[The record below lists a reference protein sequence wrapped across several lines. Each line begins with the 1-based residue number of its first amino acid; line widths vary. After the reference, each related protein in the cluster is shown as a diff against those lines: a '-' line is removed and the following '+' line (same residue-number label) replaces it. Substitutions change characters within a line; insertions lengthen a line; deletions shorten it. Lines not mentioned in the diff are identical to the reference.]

1 MPDRHWPVQLTTM
14 DDDQST
20 EKAKRPPSSRDNSL
34 GTTSNGHGPGGLW
47 ARVRT
52 LFSNGHDT
60 SLRESLETVIEQH
73 GGENGDSGLKPEAR
87 SRMIKLL
94 EFEDLRVDD
103 VMVPRADIIA
113 VGDDV
118 TIRELLQ
125 IFDDANHSRIPV
137 FRETLDDPVGMVHV
151 KDLMR
156 WMTSRGSSKRRKA
169 SAKQPASKSASGM
182 VLNDKDLSVTIR
194 RAGVIRELL
203 FVPPS
208 MSAGDLLIK
217 MQATRLH
224 MAIVVDEYGGTDG
237 LLTIEDLVEEIVGDI
252 ADEHDNADEELV
264 RSADNG
270 TYVADARAAIEDV
283 EKLLQV
289 DLLPDD
295 MDEDA
300 DTLGGFIFFML
311 GRVPAR
317 GELIKH
323 ESGIEFEVLS
333 ADPRRVKRLKIHTS
347 GKPSHPARNHQ
358 PASVDG

>member
-1 MPDRHWPVQLTTM
+1 M

-20 EKAKRPPSSRDNSL
+20 EKAVQPPPDLEAAPNTSTNGNRP
-34 GTTSNGHGPGGLW
+34 HGLW
-47 ARVRT
+47 SRMRSI
-52 LFSNGHDT
+52 FSNGQDA
-60 SLRESLETVIEQH
+60 SLRESLEDVIEQH
-73 GGENGDSGLKPEAR
+73 GSENGDSGLKPEAR
-87 SRMIKLL
+87 SRMINLL

-113 VGDDV
+113 VGEDV

-125 IFDDANHSRIPV
+125 IFIEANHSRLPV
-137 FRETLDDPVGMVHV
+137 FRETLDDPIGMVHV

-156 WMTSRGSSKRRKA
+156 WMSDRGGAKRRKLT
-169 SAKQPASKSASGM
+169 AKNGAGAKTAKSSPAM
-182 VLNDKDLSVTIR
+182 VLDDKDIAVTIG
-194 RAGVIRELL
+194 RARLVRDLL

-208 MSAGDLLIK
+208 MPAGDLLIK
-217 MQATRLH
+217 MQATRQH

-252 ADEHDNADEELV
+252 ADEHDNADEDLV
-264 RSADNG
+264 EAG
-270 TYVADARAAIEDV
+270 EGGIYIADARAAIEDV

-311 GRVPAR
+311 GRVPTR

-323 ESGIEFEVLS
+323 ESGIEFEILD
-333 ADPRRVKRLKIHTS
+333 ADPRRVRKLKIHAR
-347 GKPSHPARNHQ
+347 GKPAQSARKRQ
-358 PASVDG
+358 PAQG

>member
-1 MPDRHWPVQLTTM
+1 M

-20 EKAKRPPSSRDNSL
+20 EKAVQPLSAHEASPNALANANRPA
-34 GTTSNGHGPGGLW
+34 GLW
-47 ARVRT
+47 SRLRA
-52 LFSNGHDT
+52 LFSNGHDA
-60 SLRESLETVIEQH
+60 SLRESLEDVIEQH
-73 GGENGDSGLKPEAR
+73 GAENGDKGLKPEAR
-87 SRMIKLL
+87 SRMINLL
-94 EFEDLRVDD
+94 QFEDLRVDD

-113 VGDDV
+113 VGEDV

-125 IFDDANHSRIPV
+125 IFIEANHSRLPV
-137 FRETLDDPVGMVHV
+137 FRETLDDPIGMVHV

-156 WMTSRGSSKRRKA
+156 WMSYRGGNKRRKA
-169 SAKQPASKSASGM
+169 SGKPGDAVKSTKPAPAM
-182 VLNDKDLSVTIR
+182 VLNDKDIAVTIG
-194 RAGVIRELL
+194 RAKLVRELL

-208 MSAGDLLIK
+208 MPAGDLLIK

-252 ADEHDNADEELV
+252 ADEHDDADEDLV
-264 RSADNG
+264 RAGDDG
-270 TYVADARAAIEDV
+270 TYIADARAAIEDV
-283 EKLLQV
+283 EKLLEV

-311 GRVPAR
+311 GRVPTR

-323 ESGIEFEVLS
+323 HSGIEFEVLG
-333 ADPRRVKRLKIHTS
+333 ADPRRVKILKIHAR
-347 GKPSHPARNHQ
+347 GKPAQTARKRQ
-358 PASVDG
+358 PAPVDG

>member
-1 MPDRHWPVQLTTM
+1 M

-20 EKAKRPPSSRDNSL
+20 EKAVEPPSDLEPAPNTSANGNRPHGLLSRL
-34 GTTSNGHGPGGLW
+34 R
-47 ARVRT
+47 A
-52 LFSNGHDT
+52 LFSNGQDA
-60 SLRESLETVIEQH
+60 SLRESLEDVIEQH
-73 GGENGDSGLKPEAR
+73 GSENGDSGLKPEAR
-87 SRMIKLL
+87 SRMINLL

-113 VGDDV
+113 VGEDV

-125 IFDDANHSRIPV
+125 IFIEANHSRLPV
-137 FRETLDDPVGMVHV
+137 FRETLDDPIGMVHV

-156 WMTSRGSSKRRKA
+156 WMSDRGGAKRRK
-169 SAKQPASKSASGM
+169 STSKDETGAKTTKSSPAM
-182 VLNDKDLSVTIR
+182 VLNDKDIAVTIG
-194 RAGVIRELL
+194 RARLVRDLL

-208 MSAGDLLIK
+208 MPAGDLLIK
-217 MQATRLH
+217 MQATRQH

-252 ADEHDNADEELV
+252 ADEHDNADEVLV
-264 RSADNG
+264 EAGEGG
-270 TYVADARAAIEDV
+270 TYIADARAAIEDV

-311 GRVPAR
+311 GRVPTR

-323 ESGIEFEVLS
+323 ESGIEFEILG
-333 ADPRRVKRLKIHTS
+333 ADPRRVRKLKIHAR
-347 GKPSHPARNHQ
+347 GKPAEAPRKRQ
-358 PASVDG
+358 PAQG

>member
-1 MPDRHWPVQLTTM
+1 M

-20 EKAKRPPSSRDNSL
+20 EKAKQPPSSRENSAQAPV
-34 GTTSNGHGPGGLW
+34 GPTQPTGLW
-47 ARVRT
+47 SRLRG
-52 LFSNGHDT
+52 LFSNGADS
-60 SLRESLETVIEQH
+60 SLRESLEGVIQQH
-73 GGENGDSGLKPEAR
+73 GNENGDSGLKPEAR
-87 SRMIKLL
+87 SRMINLL

-113 VGDDV
+113 VGEDV
-118 TIRELLQ
+118 TIQELLK
-125 IFDDANHSRIPV
+125 IFIEANHSRLPV
-137 FRETLDDPVGMVHV
+137 FRETLDDPIGMVHV

-156 WMTSRGSSKRRKA
+156 WMSDRGTAKRRKA
-169 SAKQPASKSASGM
+169 GSKQAAGAKTTGQSPAMALS
-182 VLNDKDLSVTIR
+182 NKDISETIG
-194 RAGVIRELL
+194 RARLVRDLL

-208 MSAGDLLIK
+208 MPAGDLLIK
-217 MQATRLH
+217 MQATRQH

-252 ADEHDNADEELV
+252 ADEHDEADEVLV
-264 RSADNG
+264 RAGEDG
-270 TYVADARAAIEDV
+270 TYLADARAAIEDV

-311 GRVPAR
+311 GRVPTR

-323 ESGIEFEVLS
+323 ASGIEFEVTD
-333 ADPRRVKRLKIHTS
+333 ADPRRVKMLKIHAR
-347 GKPSHPARNHQ
+347 GKPVQPARKRQ
-358 PASVDG
+358 PEPVDG